1 MFPANSKSGTPQ
13 AVRGQGGNL
22 GVLVEEVEEDAGE
35 VVGVVVGEAQ
45 LVGQGIQEQVAPL
58 RVQVGGQ
65 LLEDVCCLLV
75 HHRLL
80 PVLGRQLVQR
90 LHSPRF
96 CGPKDFR
103 LSWATIVLTGTCGSE
118 SPWANKL

>member
-1 MFPANSKSGTPQ
+1 MY
-13 AVRGQGGNL
+13 L

-45 LVGQGIQEQVAPL
+45 LVGQGVQEQVAPL
-58 RVQVGGQ
+58 RVQVGRQ
-65 LLEDVCCLLV
+65 LLEDVRRLLV

-90 LHSPRF
+90 LRMV
-96 CGPKDFR
+96 
-103 LSWATIVLTGTCGSE
+103 AV
-118 SPWANKL
+118 A